1 MIENRVR
8 NCVLNK
14 VTSVYLETLNIS
26 CAVGFRTLEAALKK
40 GKNIHQIWFQCELKV
55 SKSQYCHCMQ
65 GNMEEEDATLGPAS
79 PVRGLVAGWLFL
91 HPHLKQGWILR
102 PVPRGRGLVPQ
113 FQPDPP
119 CLTSWGCF
127 HAQSQWKHPRSCSNI
142 WRLNCL
148 TLFIHLRLIQT
159 RFLDKCCYKW
169 IKRATKCKE
178 GLIGSH
184 LLLTNSA
191 QV

>member
-1 MIENRVR
+1 MFLMWIKRS
-8 NCVLNK
+8 LNSTTAPAHK
-14 VTSVYLETLNIS
+14 KTLKNGMQSLAQHHLGNERPATSILIPFHS
-26 CAVGFRTLEAALKK
+26 AA
-40 GKNIHQIWFQCELKV
+40 GMV
-55 SKSQYCHCMQ
+55 
-65 GNMEEEDATLGPAS
+65 
-79 PVRGLVAGWLFL
+79 
-91 HPHLKQGWILR
+91 LR
-102 PVPRGRGLVPQ
+102 PVPVGLGLVPQ

-142 WRLNCL
+142 WRLNWL

-169 IKRATKCKE
+169 IKKTTKCKE
-178 GLIGSH
+178 GPKGSH

-191 QV
+191 QM